1 MKVGLVYQP
10 KTQAAVATASAAHDR
25 LMELGHLSWMLPSWE
40 MGETTP
46 RLRDTDLLLSLGG
59 DGTLLRAVRAA
70 APFGTPCIGVNFGKL
85 GFLTEL
91 EALDIE
97 SLIAKVEAG
106 EGWLEERVMLDW
118 RLIRRDREVA
128 SGFATNDIVVA
139 RGAISRVIDI
149 SLKIDGGSIVTYTA
163 DGVVVTNPTG
173 STGYG
178 LALGG
183 PIMHPQARTLAI
195 VPICPFLTANN
206 SLVAGAD
213 AQIDLTVD
221 SQHEVGLTVDG
232 QTHIPMRDGD
242 RVSCTASEHSARFL
256 RFGPRNYFFPVL
268 ARKMRWSVPREI
280 LNPDPPPE

>member
-10 KTQAAVATASAAHDR
+10 RTQAAVAGASAAHGR
-25 LMELGHLSWMLPSWE
+25 LKELGHSAWMLPSWE

-46 RLRDTDLLLSLGG
+46 NLRNTDLLLSLGG

-70 APFGTPCIGVNFGKL
+70 ARFGTPCIGVNFGKL

-97 SLIAKVEAG
+97 SIVRKFEAG

-118 RLIRRDREVA
+118 RLIRDDREVA
-128 SGFATNDIVVA
+128 GGIATNDVVVA

-149 SLKIDGGSIVTYTA
+149 SLEIDGGPIVTYTA

-183 PIMHPQARTLAI
+183 PVMHPQARTLAI
-195 VPICPFLTANN
+195 TPICPFLTANN

-213 AQIDLTVD
+213 ARVDLIVD

-242 RVSCTASEHSARFL
+242 RVSCTASQHSAHFL